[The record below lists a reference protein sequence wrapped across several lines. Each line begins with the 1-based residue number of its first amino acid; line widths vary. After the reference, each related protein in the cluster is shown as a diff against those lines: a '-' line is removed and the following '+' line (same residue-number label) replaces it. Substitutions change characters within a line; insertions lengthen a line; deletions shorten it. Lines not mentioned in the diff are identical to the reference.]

1 MELVSV
7 LLVKGL
13 ENYTIKTLLHK
24 KCTLDIAL
32 LNTIKT
38 IMIMSNKSN
47 SVLAS
52 VGRGIKQAA
61 RWVAKMFG
69 YKAENKYARGVWYVF
84 ATSAAIF
91 ALIFVTALVFDVV
104 DLVKDLCEDAKYE
117 RMVNSSTYLHD
128 YCNQYVSPYVIYH
141 DDFPGYLYNTTLGQ
155 RTATGVQWICKSS
168 DGDSLACF
176 CTVEEHKR
184 GYFNRFTGEVAIP
197 AQYDKAWIFSEGV
210 ACVLDKGV
218 LHFID
223 HKGQTLM
230 GKVFPYTE
238 RIDDYCFH
246 NGLCQMLGDNN
257 CIGLIDKQGS
267 WVVSPE
273 YYEMAYDTK
282 GFWLVQARDWN
293 YGLLDAKGQMLLPV
307 EYDNITVHH
316 EDSCIFVR
324 RLDHLNQVLD
334 FECNIINPCN
344 FVEVEKMEYSTDEYD
359 EEGVMKSA
367 TAKCLRYRT
376 IDWNYGLMDKNG
388 NMITPPSYS
397 SIVSIGYD
405 RYHCDGPN
413 GSVILDSKGNECG
426 EKL

>member
-1 MELVSV
+1 MR
-7 LLVKGL
+7 K
-13 ENYTIKTLLHK
+13 
-24 KCTLDIAL
+24 D
-32 LNTIKT
+32 
-38 IMIMSNKSN
+38 N
-47 SVLAS
+47 SF
-52 VGRGIKQAA
+52 KQAA

-91 ALIFVTALVFDVV
+91 ALIFTTALVFDVV
-104 DLVKDLCEDAKYE
+104 DLIKDSCEDAKYE
-117 RMVNSSTYLHD
+117 RMVNSPTYLHD

-141 DDFPGYLYNTTLGQ
+141 DGYPGYLYNTLQGH
-155 RTATGVQWICKSS
+155 RTVTGVQWICKSS
-168 DGDSLACF
+168 DGDSIAVY
-176 CTVEEHKR
+176 CTNEEHKR
-184 GYFNRFTGEVAIP
+184 GYFNRFTGEEVVP
-197 AQYDKAWIFSEGV
+197 AQFEKAWIFSEGV
-210 ACVLDKGV
+210 ACVFDKGT

-223 HKGQTLM
+223 HKGKALM
-230 GKVFPYTE
+230 GKVFPYTP

-257 CIGLIDKQGS
+257 RIGLINKQGN

-282 GFWLVQARDWN
+282 GFWMVQDREWN
-293 YGLLDAKGQMLLPV
+293 YGLLDAKGQMLLPI
-307 EYDNITVHH
+307 EYDNITIHH
-316 EDSCIFVR
+316 GDSCIFVR

-344 FVEVEKMEYSTDEYD
+344 FDEVEKMEYSTDEYD
-359 EEGVMKSA
+359 EDGMMKSA
-367 TAKCLRYRT
+367 TANCLRYRT
-376 IDWNYGLMDKNG
+376 IDWNYGLMDRNG

-397 SIVSIGYD
+397 SITAIGPD

>member
-13 ENYTIKTLLHK
+13 ENYTIKTLLHE

-141 DDFPGYLYNTTLGQ
+141 DDFPGYLYNTTLEQ

-257 CIGLIDKQGS
+257 RIGLIDKQGS

-282 GFWLVQARDWN
+282 GFWLVQDRDWN

-344 FVEVEKMEYSTDEYD
+344 FAEVEKMEYSTDEYD
-359 EEGVMKSA
+359 EEGMMKSA
-367 TAKCLRYRT
+367 TANCLRYRT